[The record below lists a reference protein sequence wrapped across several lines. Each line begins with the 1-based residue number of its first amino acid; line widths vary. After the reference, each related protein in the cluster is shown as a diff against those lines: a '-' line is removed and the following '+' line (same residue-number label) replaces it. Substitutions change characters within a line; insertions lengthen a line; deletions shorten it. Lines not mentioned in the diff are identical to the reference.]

1 MKRKLKIE
9 KIINEKINCKF
20 CEVIDV
26 SESHRGHQG
35 FKEGVE
41 THFEILVVSDDFIDI
56 SRLERQKLLNGFLAD
71 EFKKD
76 LHSVSYKLLT
86 INEYK

>member
-9 KIINEKINCKF
+9 KIIKENINYNVCKIS
-20 CEVIDV
+20 DV

-41 THFEILVVSDDFIDI
+41 THFNIFIVSDDFKNI
-56 SRLERQKLLNGFLAD
+56 SILERHKYLNKLLKE
-71 EFKKD
+71 EFKND
-76 LHSVSYKLLT
+76 LHSVSYKLVT
-86 INEYK
+86 EKEQK

>member
-9 KIINEKINCKF
+9 KIIKDNVNYKICN
-20 CEVIDV
+20 VLDV

-41 THFEILVVSDDFIDI
+41 THFKIYIVSEDFKNFSI
-56 SRLERQKLLNGFLAD
+56 LERQKYLNKLLAE
-71 EFKKD
+71 EFKSD
-76 LHSVSYKLLT
+76 LHSVSYKLIT
-86 INEYK
+86 TSEQK

>member
-9 KIINEKINCKF
+9 KIINENINCKF
-20 CEVIDV
+20 FEVMDV

-41 THFEILVVSDDFIDI
+41 THFKILIVSDDFLNIT
-56 SRLERQKLLNGFLAD
+56 RLQRQKFLNRLLAG
-71 EFKKD
+71 EFKND
-76 LHSVSYKLLT
+76 LHSVSYQLLT
-86 INEYK
+86 PNEKK